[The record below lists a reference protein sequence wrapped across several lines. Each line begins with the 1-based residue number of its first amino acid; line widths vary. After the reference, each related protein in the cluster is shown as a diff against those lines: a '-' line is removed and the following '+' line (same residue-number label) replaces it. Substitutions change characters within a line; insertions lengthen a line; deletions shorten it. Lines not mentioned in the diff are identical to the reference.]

1 MTLNSKS
8 SESVMMQGLMLD
20 MEEAWLQTLAQVKVF
35 SDGTAEVVFR
45 APKAERAS
53 INPTESAQGSVT
65 QIRRSSFGP
74 ISGVE
79 NTVGLGAQ

>member
-1 MTLNSKS
+1 MVL
-8 SESVMMQGLMLD
+8 GLMLD
-20 MEEAWLQTLAQVKVF
+20 MEEACPQTLAQVKVF
-35 SDGTAEVVFR
+35 SDGTAEVAFR

-65 QIRRSSFGP
+65 QIRRPSFGP

-79 NTVGLGAQ
+79 DIVGMGAQ